1 MVIDTHIHPA
11 LFAPICEDQE
21 RFRRRC
27 DAMNYHL
34 MKPSDMALLRK
45 QYALADI
52 GRVVLLPED
61 CSVESGMVEI
71 SNDEIA
77 KLVALDAQFYIGM
90 AAVDPRRPDAVQE
103 LERAFAELGLA
114 GLAVNTARLKMYPMD
129 ERLVPLYEEFAL
141 LNDYFTIQQYRYG
154 GTITLDV
161 SYIEDES
168 LNHSCLIPRFTLQP
182 LVENAIFHGIEPKG
196 SAGEVTL
203 RVERDTANGDVLI
216 HLTDDGVGMTPEQAA
231 KALQEPGPEEAAA
244 KYRHVGMWNVHKRL
258 QYSFGEA
265 YGLSIESEPD
275 IGTTVTIRLPGPDS
289 QK

>member
-77 KLVALDAQFYIGM
+77 KLVALDAQFY
-90 AAVDPRRPDAVQE
+90 QW
-103 LERAFAELGLA
+103 FTAEEI
-114 GLAVNTARLKMYPMD
+114 N
-129 ERLVPLYEEFAL
+129 
-141 LNDYFTIQQYRYG
+141 
-154 GTITLDV
+154 
-161 SYIEDES
+161 S
-168 LNHSCLIPRFTLQP
+168 
-182 LVENAIFHGIEPKG
+182 
-196 SAGEVTL
+196 
-203 RVERDTANGDVLI
+203 
-216 HLTDDGVGMTPEQAA
+216 QAA
-231 KALQEPGPEEAAA
+231 LPTAFRQFWEEID
-244 KYRHVGMWNVHKRL
+244 HV
-258 QYSFGEA
+258 
-265 YGLSIESEPD
+265 
-275 IGTTVTIRLPGPDS
+275 
-289 QK
+289 